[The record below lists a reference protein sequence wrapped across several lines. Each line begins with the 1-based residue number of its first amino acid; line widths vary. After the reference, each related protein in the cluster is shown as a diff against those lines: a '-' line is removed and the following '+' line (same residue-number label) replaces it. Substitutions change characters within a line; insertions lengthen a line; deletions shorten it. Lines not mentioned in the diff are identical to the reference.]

1 MKRKKSKGEPMKQI
15 KEKVYVETG
24 IFACNLGLVTTKEG
38 NVLID
43 TPHLATD
50 AARWRDE
57 VMKKGDVRY
66 LINTEEHPDHTE
78 TSHFFPG
85 TLITHQKT
93 RETLAAVGT
102 EAVMK
107 RMAHLNPEGMS
118 LMEGFRLRLADITF
132 TENLDIFL
140 GDLTIRLFSL
150 PGHSPGGIGVYI
162 PEERVVFTT
171 DIIFHR
177 KKSWLH
183 EADPEKWL
191 ESLKRIGEL
200 DVDVIV
206 PGHGEPC
213 DKNYLAEQAGI
224 VQGWIDEVKS
234 AIKRGLD
241 KEQAFTGITI
251 PDPHP
256 KQPNTPFTAE
266 ELDKMIIERLYSIYS
281 D

>member
-1 MKRKKSKGEPMKQI
+1 MKQVT
-15 KEKVYVETG
+15 ENVYVETG
-24 IFACNLGLVTTKEG
+24 IFACNLGLVTTKDG

-50 AARWRDE
+50 AVRWRDE
-57 VMKKGDVRY
+57 VMEKGEVLY

-93 RETLAAVGT
+93 RETLAEVGT

-107 RMAHLNPEGMS
+107 RMAHLNPEGMP
-118 LMEGFRLRLADITF
+118 LMEGFRLRLADVTF
-132 TENLDIFL
+132 TEGLDIFL
-140 GDLTIRLFSL
+140 GGLTVRLFSL

-177 KKSWLH
+177 RKSWLH

-191 ESLKRIGEL
+191 QSLKRIGEL
-200 DVDVIV
+200 DVDIIV
-206 PGHGEPC
+206 PGHGELC
-213 DKNYLAEQAGI
+213 TKAYLEEQSGI
-224 VQGWIDEVKS
+224 IEQWIEVVRA
-234 AIKRGLD
+234 AIEKGLS
-241 KEQAFTGITI
+241 KEEAMAKITP

-256 KQPNTPFTAE
+256 KQPGTPMTEE
-266 ELDKMIIERLYSIYS
+266 ELNQAIISRLYQIYS
-281 D
+281 